1 MHRNIL
7 ATLLVCASLSAASC
21 AGGPQGEAQAP
32 TSPTPSPSAGPAAA
46 AKPAAPNSVPAQQPQ
61 PVTAAAEEARL
72 KAGGAGEAVVL
83 LDIADG
89 YHVNANPPSDKFYIG
104 TELTVAAQEGF
115 KPGKPAYPAGLNK
128 KFQFAEKPLAV
139 YEGRTQ
145 IRLPLRADA
154 SAARGAH
161 TLPAKVRVQP
171 CNDQACLPPRTI
183 EVAIPVR
190 VD

>member
-1 MHRNIL
+1 MRRKIL
-7 ATLLVCASLSAASC
+7 ASLLVCASLSAASC
-21 AGGPQGEAQAP
+21 TGGPQGEAQAP
-32 TSPTPSPSAGPAAA
+32 TSPTPSPSASPASA
-46 AKPAAPNSVPAQQPQ
+46 AKPAASGNAPAQQPQ
-61 PVTAAAEEARL
+61 PVTAGAEEARL
-72 KAGGAGEAVVL
+72 KAGGAGEAVVR

-104 TELTVAAQEGF
+104 TELTVAGLEGV
-115 KPGKPAYPAGLNK
+115 KPGKPAYPAALNK
-128 KFQFAEKPLAV
+128 KFQFSDKPLAV

-154 SAARGAH
+154 SAAKGAH

-183 EVAIPVR
+183 EVGIPVR
-190 VD
+190 IE

>member
-1 MHRNIL
+1 MRLNIL
-7 ATLLVCASLSAASC
+7 AILLACASLSAASC
-21 AGGPQGEAQAP
+21 TGGPEGEAQAP
-32 TSPTPSPSAGPAAA
+32 TAPTPAAGNVARATPSSAPA
-46 AKPAAPNSVPAQQPQ
+46 AQQPQ
-61 PVTAAAEEARL
+61 PVKAGAEEARL
-72 KAGGAGEAVVL
+72 KAGGAGEAVVR

-115 KPGKPAYPAGLNK
+115 KPGRPAYPPPLTK
-128 KFQFAEKPLAV
+128 KFQFAEQPLAV
-139 YEGRTQ
+139 YEGRAE

-154 SAARGAH
+154 SAAKGLH

-183 EVAIPVR
+183 EVGIPVR